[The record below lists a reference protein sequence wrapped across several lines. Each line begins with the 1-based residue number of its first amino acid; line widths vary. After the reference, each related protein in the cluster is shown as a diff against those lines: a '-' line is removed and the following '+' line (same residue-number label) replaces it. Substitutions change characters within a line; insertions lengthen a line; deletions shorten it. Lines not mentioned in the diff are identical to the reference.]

1 MRFIELLPKSR
12 RCFSPS
18 VDELLCP
25 ALHTTR
31 TWALWGNREVI
42 ASVDGYLDADGYVRV
57 YSVDKNRAIA
67 HAADDRM
74 RNFLVMLAVS
84 EFLGVME
91 ARYAELRDSARAQHR
106 SFTAKGV
113 RLLRKSFLTL
123 SLDLTSVFRDV
134 DSFWQRTWRDRG
146 DTQFVL
152 NHAPWIVAA
161 DKAAGRKPFMPI
173 DMVTKMRKVHRD
185 KFKQAVAA
193 HHEYRDILSTVASL
207 GASVDT
213 FRLGRLALWV
223 AIASL
228 GIALMM
234 LLVTEIGDDT
244 ALGK

>member
-1 MRFIELLPKSR
+1 MSCTSCDTYLGVMGQPRSYCL
-12 RCFSPS
+12 
-18 VDELLCP
+18 
-25 ALHTTR
+25 
-31 TWALWGNREVI
+31 G
-42 ASVDGYLDADGYVRV
+42 VDGYLDADGYVRV

-67 HAADDRM
+67 HATDNRM

-84 EFLGVME
+84 EFLAVME

-152 NHAPWIVAA
+152 NHAPWIAAA

-173 DMVTKMRKVHRD
+173 DMVTKCGRSIGTSSRRQSPPTMNIGTSSLRWHLLGHRSMRSGWR
-185 KFKQAVAA
+185 
-193 HHEYRDILSTVASL
+193 
-207 GASVDT
+207 G
-213 FRLGRLALWV
+213 
-223 AIASL
+223 
-228 GIALMM
+228 
-234 LLVTEIGDDT
+234 
-244 ALGK
+244 